1 MAKRRLEAPGIDA
14 NEIDRSRYDETVDNS
29 TIGTATF
36 ALGFADRGEDYTVRW
51 INTLNSFNRYYGT
64 PKTEAEKYLYNT
76 VYEVL
81 QNNGVCYVAK
91 LPYENDS
98 LN

>member
-1 MAKRRLEAPGIDA
+1 MAKRRLEAPGIDV

-91 LPYENDS
+91 LPYRN
-98 LN
+98 